1 VAARRPSR
9 KQARR
14 DAAFVLY
21 QHEVTGRD
29 VEELLA
35 DVKRSEGYAAD
46 EFTRA
51 CVAGVCERRDGLDA
65 TIAAHA
71 RGWTLERLAPL
82 EHTILRLALWE
93 IESGVTPPEVAIDE
107 AVRLARR
114 YSTDEAGAFVNG
126 VLAGALGARRG
137 RAEGGDAAAAVPE
150 AGSDEGEDDDD

>member
-29 VEELLA
+29 IESLLD
-35 DVKRSEGYAAD
+35 DVKRAEGYAAD
-46 EFTRA
+46 EFTRD
-51 CVAGVCERRDGLDA
+51 CVAGVCDRRDELDA

-71 RGWTLERLAPL
+71 QGWTLERLAPL

-107 AVRLARR
+107 AVRLSRR
-114 YSTDEAGAFVNG
+114 YSTDAAGAFVNG
-126 VLAGALGARRG
+126 VLAGALRARQGAG
-137 RAEGGDAAAAVPE
+137 DDGAAGPIAASGG
-150 AGSDEGEDDDD
+150 GEGEDDDD